1 MSTNKYKWHSR
12 VICKSWWWW
21 WRKWCLQPW
30 VASRMLD
37 NWRRG
42 NAQRGEKAKSV
53 RDCLPVMQIKIQ
65 IQRQLQK
72 YKQIQIYTF
81 TTERDD
87 LGTVGFAWRIQNESS
102 RASKNSEVFTK
113 FYFPQKRKCKQVSE
127 VQFVQHMS
135 QQLCLPVQKEWQKC
149 TGLVCHSFFGE
160 VKWPILA
167 LLKLVRQDCLVK
179 QGVLRKLRV
188 HVNCVYFWGF
198 RKYAQK
204 YPNTNFRDYLVKH

>member
-1 MSTNKYKWHSR
+1 MMMKK
-12 VICKSWWWW
+12 V
-21 WRKWCLQPW
+21 
-30 VASRMLD
+30 MLATLSGVS
-37 NWRRG
+37 NVGQLTTR
-42 NAQRGEKAKSV
+42 QRTKGREGKVSE
-53 RDCLPVMQIKIQ
+53 RLPACHADKNTKTKTIAKIQ
-65 IQRQLQK
+65 TNTNL
-72 YKQIQIYTF
+72 YIYTF

-167 LLKLVRQDCLVK
+167 LLKLVRQDCSVK

-188 HVNCVYFWGF
+188 CVNCVYFWGF
-198 RKYAQK
+198 RKYAEK
-204 YPNTNFRDYLVKH
+204 YPNTKLLGKTG

>member
-1 MSTNKYKWHSR
+1 M
-12 VICKSWWWW
+12 
-21 WRKWCLQPW
+21 
-30 VASRMLD
+30 
-37 NWRRG
+37 
-42 NAQRGEKAKSV
+42 

-65 IQRQLQK
+65 RQRQLQK

-149 TGLVCHSFFGE
+149 TGLVSHSFFGG
-160 VKWPILA
+160 
-167 LLKLVRQDCLVK
+167 R
-179 QGVLRKLRV
+179 
-188 HVNCVYFWGF
+188 
-198 RKYAQK
+198 
-204 YPNTNFRDYLVKH
+204 

>member
-1 MSTNKYKWHSR
+1 MTQPSNLQR
-12 VICKSWWWW
+12 KSWWWW

-65 IQRQLQK
+65 RQRQLQK

-102 RASKNSEVFTK
+102 RASKNSEIFTK
-113 FYFPQKRKCKQVSE
+113 FNFPKKENANKFLRFS
-127 VQFVQHMS
+127 
-135 QQLCLPVQKEWQKC
+135 LCN
-149 TGLVCHSFFGE
+149 
-160 VKWPILA
+160 I
-167 LLKLVRQDCLVK
+167 CLN
-179 QGVLRKLRV
+179 
-188 HVNCVYFWGF
+188 NCVCLSRRNGKNVTLFLGGGLF
-198 RKYAQK
+198 
-204 YPNTNFRDYLVKH
+204 